1 MTNPP
6 TGNMNGLQPLQS
18 PPPSGL
24 ISPPP
29 QNISN
34 LNGSTLYYMQI
45 CKGNSNLGTQIC
57 SGSND
62 GY

>member
-6 TGNMNGLQPLQS
+6 PGNMNGLQPLQS
-18 PPPSGL
+18 PPPYNL

-45 CKGNSNLGTQIC
+45 CKGNSN
-57 SGSND
+57 
-62 GY
+62 